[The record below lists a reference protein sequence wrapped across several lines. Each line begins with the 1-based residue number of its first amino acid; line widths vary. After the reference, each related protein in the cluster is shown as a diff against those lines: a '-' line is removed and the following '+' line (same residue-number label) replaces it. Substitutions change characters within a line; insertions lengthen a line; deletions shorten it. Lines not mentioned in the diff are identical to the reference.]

1 MSSGGTKYVTLPA
14 GHDATPVGR
23 VAPAEAGDSAPVADP
38 SAAPPA
44 EAPAAPP
51 AEAPAA
57 EWVWNWKS
65 IHDLF
70 KRKFLQWGL
79 Y

>member
-23 VAPAEAGDSAPVADP
+23 VAPAEAGDSTPVAAP

-44 EAPAAPP
+44 EAPA
-51 AEAPAA
+51 EAPAA
-57 EWVWNWKS
+57 E
-65 IHDLF
+65 
-70 KRKFLQWGL
+70 
-79 Y
+79 